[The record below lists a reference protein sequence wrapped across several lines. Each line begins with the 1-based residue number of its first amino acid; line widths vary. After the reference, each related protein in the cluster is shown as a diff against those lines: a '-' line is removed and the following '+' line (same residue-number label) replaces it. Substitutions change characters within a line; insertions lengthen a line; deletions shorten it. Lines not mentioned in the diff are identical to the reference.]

1 MKTAIRAAGKVLGAS
16 FTLASCVAPGGTT
29 VPQITRVANYPQCYQ
44 SVAVL
49 RYQDEQFEQAMAA
62 SAVAGAATGAVAG
75 ALASRGDWRA
85 TLIGAAVGGIIAAN
99 MTYAAARRQQQPD
112 NELRRGLIA
121 ADMYH
126 DSSELQRAVVAARL
140 ADYCYGAAYNQLVAG
155 LRSGALSKAEA
166 IQRFTEI
173 DQGERE
179 AAAILAEYGKKT
191 AANVQ
196 QYEFAFNQVAQRLNA
211 TSRQFLAE
219 AVAPS
224 PGYGGLASRPV
235 QRVSQNTYQ
244 LAQSANKLNQQVSEV
259 YEEQS
264 SMERMV
270 NQRRNNMRT
279 LGVEI

>member
-1 MKTAIRAAGKVLGAS
+1 M
-16 FTLASCVAPGGTT
+16 
-29 VPQITRVANYPQCYQ
+29 
-44 SVAVL
+44 
-49 RYQDEQFEQAMAA
+49 
-62 SAVAGAATGAVAG
+62 
-75 ALASRGDWRA
+75 
-85 TLIGAAVGGIIAAN
+85 
-99 MTYAAARRQQQPD
+99 
-112 NELRRGLIA
+112 
-121 ADMYH
+121 
-126 DSSELQRAVVAARL
+126 
-140 ADYCYGAAYNQLVAG
+140 
-155 LRSGALSKAEA
+155 
-166 IQRFTEI
+166 
-173 DQGERE
+173 
-179 AAAILAEYGKKT
+179 
-191 AANVQ
+191 
-196 QYEFAFNQVAQRLNA
+196 NA